1 MVGGAA
7 GLIPAI
13 ALAFYSFLS
22 QEPDVAEQRV
32 GYVVLALLF
41 LSPYVLALIASRV
54 REPGVRGGLLLG
66 VGLLSLVAS
75 FSTLSS
81 LFFVFLPATFVIW
94 FAAIRSLT
102 VARRPL
108 ATVEPAT
115 VAGMLIVAIVGFGFF
130 SLLWMQ
136 NQDSEVRCWVLTRGP
151 DGHSSWESRPN
162 VVVQGSVSVGAIGGE
177 RSKCISGVITN
188 SGRDGWGPELC
199 ARRTDVTSETCE
211 AYLHNLYCIQPDFA
225 YSVSRDFARSCQ
237 TPMLVMPD
245 GTPSHSY
252 EAAMDLVELAPKAQV
267 TAYPWKESP
276 DVLAKTINQVR
287 DFLLAHQPA
296 RTSR

>member
-108 ATVEPAT
+108 ATVAPTT
-115 VAGMLIVAIVGFGFF
+115 VAGMLIAAIVGFGFF

-162 VVVQGSVSVGAIGGE
+162 VGVQGSVSVGAIGGE

-188 SGRDGWGPELC
+188 S
-199 ARRTDVTSETCE
+199 
-211 AYLHNLYCIQPDFA
+211 
-225 YSVSRDFARSCQ
+225 
-237 TPMLVMPD
+237 
-245 GTPSHSY
+245 
-252 EAAMDLVELAPKAQV
+252 EAAMSIGAVAIAILGMLMVSRWSGHLGRPS
-267 TAYPWKESP
+267 YGESRQ
-276 DVLAKTINQVR
+276 L
-287 DFLLAHQPA
+287 
-296 RTSR
+296 